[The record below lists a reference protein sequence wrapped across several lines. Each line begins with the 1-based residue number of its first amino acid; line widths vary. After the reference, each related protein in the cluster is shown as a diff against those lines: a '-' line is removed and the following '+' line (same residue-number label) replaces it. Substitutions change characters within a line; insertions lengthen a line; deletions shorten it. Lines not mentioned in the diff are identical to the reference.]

1 MIRKLA
7 LTEARTPRKTISS
20 RTGGETQKCILL
32 VAALIIA
39 SFATDAF
46 SQTKKETEAA
56 LIGYWISSE
65 ATVEFKPKGVVVI
78 SGERYQ
84 WSVLGRSLV
93 LTSNEGSLDMPFQLK
108 GDILT
113 VWFDGRK
120 VMYEKT
126 DKDGYDEA
134 LAMRIKGTGNSGGGG
149 NPQDL
154 VGKWCYSAN
163 VNASGGGRQSDLC
176 FTLNSNGTYEY
187 SGATSNSNIYGGS
200 NSSSRD
206 SGRWS
211 ATSNSLTARSN
222 SGTTTTYTLERRN
235 HPKTGDPM
243 LMVDGDAFVTHYQK
257 RPW

>member
-1 MIRKLA
+1 MTK
-7 LTEARTPRKTISS
+7 
-20 RTGGETQKCILL
+20 
-32 VAALIIA
+32 
-39 SFATDAF
+39 FATTIFAGVLMSLCVTIAVGQKVTIDK
-46 SQTKKETEAA
+46 Q
-56 LIGYWISSE
+56 LQGYWKSSE
-65 ATVEFKPKGVVVI
+65 ALIEFKPGSKITINDDQYEYAVVGKSIIIGNDQGQIEFPFTLSAGV
-78 SGERYQ
+78 
-84 WSVLGRSLV
+84 
-93 LTSNEGSLDMPFQLK
+93 
-108 GDILT
+108 LT
-113 VWFDGRK
+113 VWAEGRK
-120 VMYEKT
+120 VVYT
-126 DKDGYDEA
+126 RLSDEE
-134 LAMRIKGTGNSGGGG
+134 LAAVRNRSAGGGQRSNGGGG
-149 NPQDL
+149 GGVSQDL

-187 SGATSNSNIYGGS
+187 SGETSNSNIYGGS

>member
-1 MIRKLA
+1 MMNKLA
-7 LTEARTPRKTISS
+7 TTIFAGVLMSLCVTIAAGQRVS
-20 RTGGETQKCILL
+20 IDKQLQGYWKSNE
-32 VAALIIA
+32 ALIEFRPGSKVTVNDDQYEYAVVGKSII
-39 SFATDAF
+39 
-46 SQTKKETEAA
+46 
-56 LIGYWISSE
+56 IGNDQGQM
-65 ATVEFKPKGVVVI
+65 EFPFTLSAGV
-78 SGERYQ
+78 
-84 WSVLGRSLV
+84 
-93 LTSNEGSLDMPFQLK
+93 
-108 GDILT
+108 LT
-113 VWFDGRK
+113 VWAEGRK
-120 VMYEKT
+120 VVYTRLT
-126 DKDGYDEA
+126 DEE
-134 LAMRIKGTGNSGGGG
+134 LAAVGNRSAGGGQRSNGGGG
-149 NPQDL
+149 GVSQDL

-200 NSSSRD
+200 NSSSQD